1 MLAKRVGMMYS
12 TTMTNE
18 STTINIDLETF
29 KKFSGDVLPQAR
41 TDGGKEDDGFNE
53 YRDCT
58 VRALAIS
65 AGIKYYIAHHIAR
78 DAGRKNRRGFYV
90 PKIIK
95 EAKKNGLQFYKC
107 VRSSITIQKFLKKYP
122 KGRFYCRRS
131 GHAFAVIDGVILD
144 TTPNTPY
151 QRITE
156 AYEFIPSAKDSS
168 CQTALDNVS

>member
-1 MLAKRVGMMYS
+1 MS
-12 TTMTNE
+12 E
-18 STTINIDLETF
+18 PITINIDLETF
-29 KKFSGDVLPQAR
+29 KRFCGDVLPQVK
-41 TDGGKEDDGFNE
+41 TDGGKSDDGFNE
-53 YRDCT
+53 NRDCT

-65 AGIKYYIAHHIAR
+65 TGIKYYVAHNIAR

-90 PKIIK
+90 PEIIK

-107 VRSSITIQKFLKKYP
+107 VRSSLTIQKFLKKYP

-156 AYEFIPSAKDSS
+156 AYEFIPKTENNA
-168 CQTALDNVS
+168 CQATSDIVE

>member
-1 MLAKRVGMMYS
+1 MS
-12 TTMTNE
+12 E
-18 STTINIDLETF
+18 QTTISIDLETF
-29 KKFSGDVLPQAR
+29 KKFNGDVIPQAR
-41 TDGGKEDDGFNE
+41 TDGGKADDGFNE
-53 YRDCT
+53 TRDCT

-65 AGIKYYIAHHIAR
+65 AGIKYYIAHNIAR
-78 DAGRKNRRGFYV
+78 DAGRRSRCGFYV

-156 AYEFIPSAKDSS
+156 AYEFIPKTENNA
-168 CQTALDNVS
+168 CQPALNVVE